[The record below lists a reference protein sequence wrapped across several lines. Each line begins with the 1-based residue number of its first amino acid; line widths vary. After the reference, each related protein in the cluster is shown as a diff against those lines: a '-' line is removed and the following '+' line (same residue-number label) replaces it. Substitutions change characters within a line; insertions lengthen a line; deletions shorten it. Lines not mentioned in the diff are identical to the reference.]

1 LIYRGSGKSLPFGDL
16 GDPAQPIA
24 NNRRGYVSGKPR
36 VFKRIDHVEIVPS
49 DFEKSL
55 AFYRD
60 VLGFTAGQRHAI
72 GMSPL
77 REIIYLSLGDTVLE
91 LLAVENPEMPPE
103 TPWRVGYRMMAIE
116 VEDMDDALAY
126 LEERDVHPTWGPV
139 DLGGTKRA
147 EIADPDGLGIELR
160 EWS

>member
-1 LIYRGSGKSLPFGDL
+1 MSRES
-16 GDPAQPIA
+16 
-24 NNRRGYVSGKPR
+24 R

-60 VLGFTAGQRHAI
+60 VLGFTAGERHEINMA
-72 GMSPL
+72 PL

-91 LLAVENPEMPPE
+91 LLSVENPESPSDA
-103 TPWRVGYRMMAIE
+103 PWRVGYRMMAIE
-116 VEDMDDALAY
+116 VKDMEEALSFLA
-126 LEERDVHPTWGPV
+126 ERDILPHWGPL
-139 DLGGTKRA
+139 DLGDSKRA
-147 EIADPDGLGIELR
+147 EIRDPDGLGIELR

>member
-1 LIYRGSGKSLPFGDL
+1 MSRESRI
-16 GDPAQPIA
+16 
-24 NNRRGYVSGKPR
+24 
-36 VFKRIDHVEIVPS
+36 FKKIDHVEIVPS

-60 VLGFTAGQRHAI
+60 VLGFTAGERHEINMA
-72 GMSPL
+72 PL

-91 LLAVENPEMPPE
+91 LLSVENPERPPK

-116 VEDMDDALAY
+116 VEDMEEALSFLA
-126 LEERDVHPTWGPV
+126 ERDILPQWGPV

-147 EIADPDGLGIELR
+147 EISDPDGLGIELR
-160 EWS
+160 QWS